1 MVFMKLRT
9 KFISIILIG
18 CVAAGAIY
26 YSYHS
31 DQISQE
37 KEIFSKDKTTVKLWY
52 TDSALTDYLTAQAV
66 NYNESH
72 NSVRI
77 EPVLTSGLE
86 YLEAINTASV
96 DGEDFPDLYII
107 TNDSLEKAYL
117 AGLAAEVDSPE
128 NVTDEDL
135 YSTAAINSVTYEG
148 KVVAYPY
155 YFETTSLLYNKT
167 YLEQEAETRI
177 QAEKDAAEGEAA
189 QEAID
194 SADTEPEVVEEGEVA
209 ESEDAST
216 EASSEEVVD
225 QALQAE
231 IDSRVQEMIPS
242 KISDILLFAENYNA
256 PEDVESVF
264 KWDVTDI
271 FYNYFFVGNYMNV
284 GGASGDN
291 TDEIDI
297 YNTDTVRCMEMYQ
310 ELSQFFAIDSE
321 TSDYDSIMNDFIA
334 GKMVYTL
341 ATTDAISKIEEAQAA
356 GECNFEYG
364 VATVPSLT
372 ETYKTRTL
380 SITDC
385 LVVNGYS
392 EHASEANAF
401 ARFLCSDDTSDMYKM
416 SGKVA
421 AHYGVNYDN
430 DLLTSYMKVYEQS
443 VPMPKMIETS
453 NLWVEL
459 EIAFTEIWNG
469 ENANATLRRL
479 TEKIMTQITGS
490 EYTIEEITDEE
501 AVSITDGIDSAE

>member
-1 MVFMKLRT
+1 
-9 KFISIILIG
+9 
-18 CVAAGAIY
+18 
-26 YSYHS
+26 
-31 DQISQE
+31 
-37 KEIFSKDKTTVKLWY
+37 
-52 TDSALTDYLTAQAV
+52 
-66 NYNESH
+66 
-72 NSVRI
+72 
-77 EPVLTSGLE
+77 
-86 YLEAINTASV
+86 
-96 DGEDFPDLYII
+96 
-107 TNDSLEKAYL
+107 
-117 AGLAAEVDSPE
+117 
-128 NVTDEDL
+128 
-135 YSTAAINSVTYEG
+135 
-148 KVVAYPY
+148 
-155 YFETTSLLYNKT
+155 
-167 YLEQEAETRI
+167 
-177 QAEKDAAEGEAA
+177 
-189 QEAID
+189 
-194 SADTEPEVVEEGEVA
+194 
-209 ESEDAST
+209 
-216 EASSEEVVD
+216 
-225 QALQAE
+225 
-231 IDSRVQEMIPS
+231 
-242 KISDILLFAENYNA
+242 
-256 PEDVESVF
+256 
-264 KWDVTDI
+264 
-271 FYNYFFVGNYMNV
+271 
-284 GGASGDN
+284 
-291 TDEIDI
+291 
-297 YNTDTVRCMEMYQ
+297 MEMYQ

-356 GECNFEYG
+356 GECNYEYG

-401 ARFLCSDDTSDMYKM
+401 ARFLCSDNTSDMYKM